1 MILHPIPGQGHY
13 GAARRKNVDN
23 PSLKGL
29 RWEPIGSNGKHAENK
44 WLAAEAKFGRFHWEP
59 RPNLASEGSAML
71 SQTSEIEGRLQ
82 RLKGRET
89 RTQSIATRF
98 TRTEE
103 RALLRV
109 AASCGKNLREWAREV
124 LLDAANAQQH
134 GDGAALF
141 AEVQALRLLLINTL
155 EPLLRGEKMTPEQ
168 FKEMLRYVKTNKRKA
183 AADMLA
189 SYAEGT
195 TEQP

>member
-1 MILHPIPGQGHY
+1 VLRTGGRLTLHPSQGCVW
-13 GAARRKNVDN
+13 NQF
-23 PSLKGL
+23 
-29 RWEPIGSNGKHAENK
+29 GSSGKHAENK
-44 WLAAEAKFGRFHWEP
+44 WLATEAKFARFHPEP
-59 RPNLASEGSAML
+59 PAMLAAEGSAML

-98 TRTEE
+98 TRSEE

-124 LLDAANAQQH
+124 LLDAANGQQH
-134 GDGAALF
+134 DGGAALF

-155 EPLLRGEKMTPEQ
+155 EPLLRGEKMTSEQ

>member
-1 MILHPIPGQGHY
+1 MLRTGRILTLHPSQGCVW
-13 GAARRKNVDN
+13 NQ
-23 PSLKGL
+23 
-29 RWEPIGSNGKHAENK
+29 IGSSGKHAENK
-44 WLAAEAKFGRFHWEP
+44 WLATEGKFARFHSEP
-59 RPNLASEGSAML
+59 PAKLAGEGSAMP

-109 AASCGKNLREWAREV
+109 AASSGKNLREWAREV
-124 LLDAANAQQH
+124 LLDAANEQQN

-195 TEQP
+195 SEQP